1 MPDQGR
7 PGSLAHRLSAS
18 KRILA
23 VEDEGDIAE
32 FLRAY
37 FRASG
42 YDLLHLDPVT
52 PDAVLAAI
60 DELKPDLILLDY
72 RLRGFSGDEAYRLI
86 RQEERFAHVPVI
98 VVTGDASAQAQ
109 VADKAIGIDGYVSK
123 PFNVNT
129 LAGIVA
135 ERLEAAR
142 LAAGDGGDEGITVM
156 TQADVTAR
164 LTEEIEGAVSGRSV
178 SFVLMQLLT
187 RGAIR
192 SAAGDDGVT
201 YVVRELIRIGR
212 QHLPE
217 ATVVGRT
224 DSGELAIVVPGM
236 PAKLL
241 EPALTAA
248 LAAIPAEIGMPGG
261 AMVKVALAAG
271 LASFPEHA
279 ESVDELYMAADAALA
294 DAVDAK
300 SPLCIA
306 I

>member
-23 VEDEGDIAE
+23 VEDEADIAE

-42 YDLLHLDPVT
+42 YDLLHLDPPT
-52 PDAVLAAI
+52 PGAVLEAI

-86 RQEERFAHVPVI
+86 RAEERFASVPVI
-98 VVTGDASAQAQ
+98 VVTGDATARAK
-109 VADKAIGIDGYVSK
+109 VADTASGIDGYVAK

-129 LAGIVA
+129 LANVVA

-142 LAAGDGGDEGITVM
+142 DVAHDGHADAIAVM
-156 TQADVTAR
+156 TQADITAR
-164 LTEEIEGAVSGRSV
+164 LTDELDTAGSRSV
-178 SFVLMQLLT
+178 SFALVQLLSRT
-187 RGAIR
+187 AIR

-201 YVVRELIRIGR
+201 YVVRELIHIAR
-212 QHLPE
+212 QHLP
-217 ATVVGRT
+217 ATTVVGRT
-224 DSGELAIVVPGM
+224 DTGELALVVPAV

-248 LAAIPAEIGMPGG
+248 LAAVPAEIGMPGG
-261 AMVKVALAAG
+261 AMVKVAVVAG
-271 LASFPEHA
+271 LASYPENA

-300 SPLCIA
+300 TPLCVA